1 MLNTECPECKST
13 IHIYGELISEELVI
27 IHCLNCNW
35 KSGVIKREKQP
46 YITLKALKDIWR

>member
-1 MLNTECPECKST
+1 MPNTICPECKSV

-35 KSGVIKREKQP
+35 KSDVTKREKQS
-46 YITLKALKDIWR
+46 YKTLKTLKDIWR